1 MPKLAELLDR
11 KTLEDLRA
19 LVRPEEK
26 AEEKVSVTAHAVD
39 RLLNGGFRFPSEVP
53 RTREAAERLLAR
65 AVLKGRFVRKCAGGA
80 EEVCWNDLYLVIR
93 RFPDG
98 KIVVLTVNGDRAWR
112 GWWVKKETYK
122 RFSAKAL
129 AAL

>member
-11 KTLEDLRA
+11 KTLQDLRA
-19 LVRPEEK
+19 LVRPEKK
-26 AEEKVSVTAHAVD
+26 AEEKVFVTAHAVD
-39 RLLNGGFRFPSEVP
+39 RLLNGGFRFSSEVP
-53 RTREAAERLLAR
+53 RTREAAERLLVKA
-65 AVLKGRFVRKCAGGA
+65 ALKGKFVGKRAGGA
-80 EEVCWNDLYLVIR
+80 EEIRYKDLHLVVR
-93 RFPDG
+93 RFRDG
-98 KIVVLTVNGDRAWR
+98 RVVVLTVNGDRAWR

>member
-11 KTLEDLRA
+11 KTLHDLCV
-19 LVRPEEK
+19 LVRPEG
-26 AEEKVSVTAHAVD
+26 KVSVTAHAVD
-39 RLLNGGFRFPSEVP
+39 RLLNGGFRFPSGAP
-53 RTREAAERLLAR
+53 RTREAAEQLLAR
-65 AVLKGRFVRKCAGGA
+65 AALRGRFVRKCAGDA

-93 RFPDG
+93 RFRDG
-98 KIVVLTVNGDRAWR
+98 RIVVLTVNGDRAWR